1 MRTHTCDQHCSGID
15 LPAGDGQYTG
25 ARVATPPPTHTRTC
39 EQHCSGI
46 DLPAGDGQYTGARV
60 QRLQQLHLTVR

>member
-25 ARVATPPPTHTRTC
+25 ARVKRLEKLH
-39 EQHCSGI
+39 
-46 DLPAGDGQYTGARV
+46 LPIGKVLRNEGQGGDGEGSAEAALADRQGPAE
-60 QRLQQLHLTVR
+60 